1 MSSTSQPFSLSRADL
16 IKVGINAAIFLAPA
30 ALVFLSAIQAGY
42 GFKTALLSVYTW
54 FINTLVDLLRKYVE
68 GTKRDPSGKFTS

>member
-1 MSSTSQPFSLSRADL
+1 MSSTSQPFDL
-16 IKVGINAAIFLAPA
+16 NWSDWKKIGTNAAIFFAPA

-42 GFKTALLSVYTW
+42 GFKTAMLSVYTW
-54 FINTLVDLLRKYVE
+54 LLNTGVDILKKYVE